1 MRQGLRQIN
10 RLVREMAATRYR
22 PVLVRPG
29 DGSFYPEHLYLALEA
44 TQLGYWQLDLRT
56 WELSA
61 SPQCK
66 AEYGLDP
73 SQDFALEIFMQYV
86 HPEDRQRV
94 REALQ
99 TAGPKAVEGDPN
111 FSVEY
116 RVYQADGQMRWQ
128 LSQGVVLLGPKGD
141 PGQIV
146 GVTLD
151 ISERK
156 QLEIT
161 LAERERHHRQIL
173 EALPDLLLRLDR
185 QGRCLEFKPPSHFS
199 IPHPPA
205 YYLGKTLEELF
216 PDTGCTG
223 GAEPIAQ
230 AIREH
235 LELALAT
242 RQAQEIEYPCP
253 EGSPQPQYRQARI
266 VPFGEDQVLVIIR
279 NITPRKQAELKLER
293 QLQRERLFNQLIQAI
308 NASLDLPTLFDVAVR
323 GVGSVLQAARVTL
336 YQYLPAEAVWVGVA
350 NYRGLDSLPS
360 TLNRR
365 IPDEDKFTVIRH
377 LKSLQTFHVSDPED
391 LSDPSQALRIFR
403 QERQRYQLG
412 PWLVI
417 PVACQGKVWGGLS
430 LRRLTSDPDWQT
442 DEIEFA
448 KAIGEHLAV
457 AIQQAELYQ
466 KLQQTNAE
474 LDYQVR
480 VRNAELRQAYAYE
493 ALLQLITE
501 EIRSTLDEQKI
512 LETVARELA
521 LSLNLSNCAIA
532 LYDPERQVSVLAVD
546 YWAGEGIRRFPL
558 EIPFADF
565 AHVLRQ
571 LRSGQLCQLSNFH
584 HPCWPNYDRY
594 TLIIAPICDKKDLTA
609 QDEELLVLG
618 DICGSRPPGQIF
630 TEREQQLIQRVAGQ
644 CAIAIRQARLYQ
656 TIQRQVQQLQELNQL
671 KDEFLHMVSHE
682 MRTPLTNM
690 KLAIGFLSKAN
701 LTERERRYLQIL
713 EMETSRELELI
724 NDLLELQAI
733 ESGNKALRLTCLS
746 PQEWIPN
753 LCEPFRLR
761 AAQQG
766 QQFQVEWEPDLSP
779 LYTDESLLSRVVGE
793 LLNNAC
799 KYTPT
804 GEGIYLSVN
813 QANSNGR
820 PGWLIT
826 VRNTGVEIPAEALP
840 RLFEKFYRLPQLDCR
855 HAGGTGLG
863 LSLAQK
869 AVELL
874 QGSLWVESHS
884 RQVRVQVWCPH
895 QGSLS
900 ETQNR
905 A

>member
-1 MRQGLRQIN
+1 MRQGFWNNQPFWWGK
-10 RLVREMAATRYR
+10 MASTRYR
-22 PVLVRPG
+22 LVPVGPG
-29 DGSFYPEHLYLALEA
+29 DSGFYPEHLYLALEA
-44 TQLGYWQLDLRT
+44 TQLGYWQLDLRSG
-56 WELSA
+56 ELSS

-66 AEYGLDP
+66 AKYGRDP
-73 SQDFALEIFMQYV
+73 GEEFTLEMFFERV
-86 HPEDRQRV
+86 HPEDRPRV
-94 REALQ
+94 KEALQ
-99 TAGPKAVEGDPN
+99 SAGRRATEGDPN
-111 FSVEY
+111 FAVEY
-116 RVYQADGQMRWQ
+116 RACLANGQVRWY
-128 LSQGVVLLGPKGD
+128 LSQGIVLLGPEGD
-141 PGQIV
+141 PSHVV

-156 QLEIT
+156 QLEAT
-161 LAERERHHRQIL
+161 LAERERHYRQLL
-173 EALPDLLLRLDR
+173 EALPDMLLCLDR

-199 IPHPPA
+199 VPHPPA
-205 YYLGKTLEELF
+205 YYLGKTPEELF
-216 PDTGCTG
+216 PEVACAGA
-223 GAEPIAQ
+223 AEPTAQ

-266 VPFGEDQVLVIIR
+266 VPYGEDQVLMIIR
-279 NITPRKQAELKLER
+279 NITPRKQAELKLQR
-293 QLQRERLFNQLIQAI
+293 QLQRERLFSQLIQAI

-323 GVGSVLQAARVTL
+323 EVRAVLQAARVTL
-336 YQYLPAEAVWVGVA
+336 YQYLPAEAVWLGVA
-350 NYRGLDSLPS
+350 SYVQSPDLP
-360 TLNRR
+360 TALHLH
-365 IPDEDKFTVIRH
+365 IPDSPDIVAIQY
-377 LKSLQTFHVSDPED
+377 LKQLQVFHAPDPEQV
-391 LSDPSQALRIFR
+391 LDPFAIHEKR
-403 QERQRYQLG
+403 EYHLG

-417 PVACQGKVWGGLS
+417 PVACQGKVWGALS

-442 DEIEFA
+442 DEIELA

-466 KLQQTNAE
+466 KLQQANAE

-480 VRNAELRQAYAYE
+480 VRNAELEQAYNDE

-546 YWAGEGIRRFPL
+546 YLAGEGIRRFPL
-558 EIPFADF
+558 EVSFADF

-571 LRSGQLCQLSNFH
+571 LQRGQLCQLSNFH
-584 HPCWPNYDRY
+584 HPCWPNHDRY
-594 TLIIAPICDKKDLTA
+594 TLIIAPICDKRDLTA
-609 QDEELLVLG
+609 QHEELLVLG

-713 EMETSRELELI
+713 EMETNRELDLI
-724 NDLLELQAI
+724 NELLELQAI
-733 ESGNKALRLTCLS
+733 EAGNRDLKLTWLS

-753 LCEPFRLR
+753 LSEPFRLR

-766 QQFQVEWEPDLSP
+766 QQFQVEWDPDLLP
-779 LYTDESLLSRVVGE
+779 LCTDESLLSRVVGE

-799 KYTPT
+799 KYTPA
-804 GEGIYLSVN
+804 GESICLRFS
-813 QANSNGR
+813 QSHQQGR
-820 PGWLIT
+820 PGWLIE
-826 VRNTGVEIPAEALP
+826 VGNTGVEIPPEALP
-840 RLFEKFYRLPQLDCR
+840 RLFEKFYRIPQLDR
-855 HAGGTGLG
+855 RKAGGTGLG
-863 LSLAQK
+863 LALAKK
-869 AVELL
+869 AMQILE
-874 QGSLWVESHS
+874 GSLTVASHS
-884 RQVRVQVWCPH
+884 GQVIFRVWCPS
-895 QGSLS
+895 QSRTPQAGIPGES
-900 ETQNR
+900 T
-905 A
+905 

>member
-1 MRQGLRQIN
+1 
-10 RLVREMAATRYR
+10 MASTRYR
-22 PVLVRPG
+22 LVPVGPG
-29 DGSFYPEHLYLALEA
+29 DSGFYPKHLYLALEA
-44 TQLGYWQLDLRT
+44 TQLGYWQLDLRSG
-56 WELSA
+56 ELSS

-66 AEYGLDP
+66 AKYGRDP
-73 SQDFALEIFMQYV
+73 GEEFTLEMFFERV
-86 HPEDRQRV
+86 HPEDRPRV
-94 REALQ
+94 KEALQ
-99 TAGPKAVEGDPN
+99 SAGRRATEGDPN
-111 FSVEY
+111 FAVEY
-116 RVYQADGQMRWQ
+116 RACLANGQVRWY
-128 LSQGVVLLGPKGD
+128 LSQGIVLLGPEGD
-141 PGQIV
+141 PGEIV

-161 LAERERHHRQIL
+161 LAERERHYRQLL
-173 EALPDLLLRLDR
+173 EALPDMLLRLDR

-199 IPHPPA
+199 VPHPPA
-205 YYLGKTLEELF
+205 YYLGKTPEELF
-216 PDTGCTG
+216 PEVACAGA
-223 GAEPIAQ
+223 AEPTAQ

-266 VPFGEDQVLVIIR
+266 VPFGEDQVLMIIR
-279 NITPRKQAELKLER
+279 NITPRKQAELKLQR
-293 QLQRERLFNQLIQAI
+293 QLQRERLFSQLIQAI

-323 GVGSVLQAARVTL
+323 EVRAVLQAARVTL
-336 YQYLPAEAVWVGVA
+336 YQYLPAEAVWLGVA
-350 NYRGLDSLPS
+350 SYVQSPDLP
-360 TLNRR
+360 TALHLH
-365 IPDEDKFTVIRH
+365 IPDSPDIVAIQY
-377 LKSLQTFHVSDPED
+377 LKQLQVFHAPDPEQV
-391 LSDPSQALRIFR
+391 LDPFAIYEKR
-403 QERQRYQLG
+403 EYHLG

-417 PVACQGKVWGGLS
+417 PVACQGKVWGALS

-442 DEIEFA
+442 DEIELA
-448 KAIGEHLAV
+448 KAIGDHLAV
-457 AIQQAELYQ
+457 AIQRSELYQ

-480 VRNAELRQAYAYE
+480 VRNAELEQAYNDE

-546 YWAGEGIRRFPL
+546 YLAGEGIRRFPL
-558 EIPFADF
+558 EVSFADF

-571 LRSGQLCQLSNFH
+571 LRRGQLCHFSNLH
-584 HPCWPNYDRY
+584 HPFWPNHDRY
-594 TLIIAPICDKKDLTA
+594 TLIIAPICDKRDLTA
-609 QDEELLVLG
+609 QHEELLVLG

-690 KLAIGFLSKAN
+690 KLAIGLLSKAN
-701 LTERERRYLQIL
+701 LTERERRYFQIL
-713 EMETSRELELI
+713 EMQTNRELELI
-724 NDLLELQAI
+724 NDLLELQALQ
-733 ESGNKALRLTCLS
+733 SGNKVLRLTCLS

-766 QQFQVEWEPDLSP
+766 QQFQVEWDPDLLP
-779 LYTDESLLSRVVGE
+779 LCTDESLLSRVVGE

-799 KYTPT
+799 KYTPA
-804 GEGIYLSVN
+804 GESICLRFS
-813 QANSNGR
+813 QSHQQGR
-820 PGWLIT
+820 PGWLIE
-826 VRNTGVEIPAEALP
+826 VGNTGVEIPPEALP
-840 RLFEKFYRLPQLDCR
+840 RLFEKFYRIPQLDR
-855 HAGGTGLG
+855 RKAGGTGLG
-863 LSLAQK
+863 LALAKK
-869 AVELL
+869 AMEILE
-874 QGSLWVESHS
+874 GSLTVASHS
-884 RQVRVQVWCPH
+884 GQVIFRVWCPS
-895 QGSLS
+895 QRRTPQAGIPGES
-900 ETQNR
+900 T
-905 A
+905 

>member
-1 MRQGLRQIN
+1 
-10 RLVREMAATRYR
+10 MASTRYR
-22 PVLVRPG
+22 LVPVRPG

-56 WELSA
+56 WKLSA

-66 AEYGLDP
+66 AKYGLDP
-73 SQDFALEIFMQYV
+73 GQDFTLEVFLQHV

-94 REALQ
+94 REAFQ
-99 TAGPKAVEGDPN
+99 TAGPRAVEGDPN

-141 PGQIV
+141 PGQVV

-156 QLEIT
+156 QLEAT
-161 LAERERHHRQIL
+161 LAERERRHRQIL
-173 EALPDLLLRLDR
+173 EALPDMLLRLDR

-199 IPHPPA
+199 VPHLPA

-216 PDTGCTG
+216 PEVACAGA
-223 GAEPIAQ
+223 AEPTAQ

-266 VPFGEDQVLVIIR
+266 APYGEDQVLMIIR
-279 NITPRKQAELKLER
+279 NITPRKQAELKLQR
-293 QLQRERLFNQLIQAI
+293 QLQRERLFSQLIQAI

-323 GVGSVLQAARVTL
+323 EVRAVLQAARVTL
-336 YQYLPAEAVWVGVA
+336 YQYLPAEAVWLGVA
-350 NYRGLDSLPS
+350 SYVQSPDLP
-360 TLNRR
+360 TALHLH
-365 IPDEDKFTVIRH
+365 IPDSPDIVAIQY
-377 LKSLQTFHVSDPED
+377 LKQLQVFHAPDPEQV
-391 LSDPSQALRIFR
+391 LDPFAIHEKR
-403 QERQRYQLG
+403 EYHLG

-417 PVACQGKVWGGLS
+417 PVACQGKVWGALS

-442 DEIEFA
+442 DEIELA

-474 LDYQVR
+474 L
-480 VRNAELRQAYAYE
+480 EQAYNDE

-521 LSLNLSNCAIA
+521 LSLNLSNCTIA
-532 LYDPERQVSVLAVD
+532 LHDPERQVSVLAVD
-546 YWAGEGIRRFPL
+546 YLAGEGIRRFPL

-565 AHVLRQ
+565 ADVLRQ
-571 LRSGQLCQLSNFH
+571 LRRGQLCHFSNLH
-584 HPCWPNYDRY
+584 HPCWPNHDRC
-594 TLIIAPICDKKDLTA
+594 TLIVAPICEKRDLA
-609 QDEELLVLG
+609 GQDEELLVLG
-618 DICGSRPPGQIF
+618 NICGSRPPGQIF
-630 TEREQQLIQRVAGQ
+630 TEREQRLIQRVAGQ

-701 LTERERRYLQIL
+701 LTERERRYFQIL
-713 EMETSRELELI
+713 EMETNRELELI
-724 NDLLELQAI
+724 NDLLELQAL

-766 QQFQVEWEPDLSP
+766 QQFQVEWDPDLLP
-779 LYTDESLLSRVVGE
+779 LCTDESLLSRVVGE

-799 KYTPT
+799 KYTPA
-804 GEGIYLSVN
+804 GESICLRFS
-813 QANSNGR
+813 QSHQQGR
-820 PGWLIT
+820 PGWLIE
-826 VRNTGVEIPAEALP
+826 VGNTGVEIPPEALP
-840 RLFEKFYRLPQLDCR
+840 RLFEKFYRIPQLDR
-855 HAGGTGLG
+855 RKAGGTGLG
-863 LSLAQK
+863 LALAKK
-869 AVELL
+869 AMEILE
-874 QGSLWVESHS
+874 GSLTVASHS
-884 RQVRVQVWCPH
+884 GQVIFRVWCPS
-895 QGSLS
+895 QSRTPQAGIPGES
-900 ETQNR
+900 T
-905 A
+905 

>member
-10 RLVREMAATRYR
+10 RLVREMASTRYR
-22 PVLVRPG
+22 LVPVRPG

-56 WELSA
+56 WELIA

-66 AEYGLDP
+66 AKYGLDP
-73 SQDFALEIFMQYV
+73 GQDFTLEVFLQHV

-94 REALQ
+94 KEALQ
-99 TAGPKAVEGDPN
+99 TAGPRAVEGDPN

-128 LSQGVVLLGPKGD
+128 LSQGIVLLGPKGD
-141 PGQIV
+141 PGQVV

-161 LAERERHHRQIL
+161 LAERERHYRQLL
-173 EALPDLLLRLDR
+173 EALPDMLLRLDR

-199 IPHPPA
+199 VPHPPA
-205 YYLGKTLEELF
+205 YYLGKTPEELF

-266 VPFGEDQVLVIIR
+266 VPFGEDQVLMIIR
-279 NITPRKQAELKLER
+279 NITPRKQAELKLQR
-293 QLQRERLFNQLIQAI
+293 QLQRERLFSQLIQAI

-323 GVGSVLQAARVTL
+323 EVRAVLQAARVTL
-336 YQYLPAEAVWVGVA
+336 YQYLPAEAVWLGVA
-350 NYRGLDSLPS
+350 SYVQSPDLP
-360 TLNRR
+360 TALHLH
-365 IPDEDKFTVIRH
+365 IPDSPDIVAIQY
-377 LKSLQTFHVSDPED
+377 LKQLQVFHAPDPEQV
-391 LSDPSQALRIFR
+391 LDPFAIYEKR
-403 QERQRYQLG
+403 EYHLG

-417 PVACQGKVWGGLS
+417 PVACQGKVWGALS

-442 DEIEFA
+442 DEIELA
-448 KAIGEHLAV
+448 KAIGDHLAV
-457 AIQQAELYQ
+457 AIQRSELYQ

-480 VRNAELRQAYAYE
+480 VRNAELEQAYNDE

-532 LYDPERQVSVLAVD
+532 LHDPERQVSVLAVD
-546 YWAGEGIRRFPL
+546 YLAGEGIRRFPL
-558 EIPFADF
+558 EVSFADF

-571 LRSGQLCQLSNFH
+571 LRRGQLCHFSNLH
-584 HPCWPNYDRY
+584 HPCWPNHDRY
-594 TLIIAPICDKKDLTA
+594 TLIIAPICDKRDLTA
-609 QDEELLVLG
+609 QHEELLVLG

-690 KLAIGFLSKAN
+690 KLAIGLLSKAN
-701 LTERERRYLQIL
+701 LTERERRYFQIL
-713 EMETSRELELI
+713 EMQTNRELELI
-724 NDLLELQAI
+724 NDLLELQALQ
-733 ESGNKALRLTCLS
+733 SGNKVLRLTCLS

-766 QQFQVEWEPDLSP
+766 QQFQVEWDPDLWP
-779 LYTDESLLSRVVGE
+779 LCTDESLLSRVVSE

-804 GEGIYLSVN
+804 GESIYLSVS

-855 HAGGTGLG
+855 NAGGTGLG
-863 LSLAQK
+863 LSLVQK
-869 AVELL
+869 AVELMG
-874 QGSLWVESHS
+874 GSLRVESHS
-884 RQVRVQVWCPH
+884 RQVMVQMWCPH

-900 ETQNR
+900 ETPSK